1 MKFYK
6 SCRTIDIYSFL
17 SLLELK
23 DMNFLIVDYD
33 EFSDT
38 KIVLTDE
45 EMDEAKVIFK
55 ELMQEYSE
63 IIADKS
69 IINNYNA
76 QIIIEKNVFKY
87 EMTLIVIKN
96 FLEHED
102 KNVLDCL
109 NELGWDFNVKGDID
123 IHLKKIAASMR
134 LFKTKIDLLKLKYD
148 DKFGKKFKL
157 GGGESELA
165 SKLSRLESDATD
177 LEIALS
183 LGYQIDIKKT
193 SVTKWISLFNA
204 ANKKADKLKT

>member
-23 DMNFLIVDYD
+23 DMNFLIVGYD

-123 IHLKKIAASMR
+123 IQLKK
-134 LFKTKIDLLKLKYD
+134 
-148 DKFGKKFKL
+148 
-157 GGGESELA
+157 
-165 SKLSRLESDATD
+165 
-177 LEIALS
+177 
-183 LGYQIDIKKT
+183 
-193 SVTKWISLFNA
+193 
-204 ANKKADKLKT
+204 